1 MSASSLSQI
10 YLESLNILYSY
21 LGAFEPAFSS
31 SLKTM
36 YAVNTPPMRKKE
48 STDGKALSTAS
59 NASPWEPLKRQFVVE
74 VQEWSLL

>member
-1 MSASSLSQI
+1 MSATSLSQN
-10 YLESLNILYSY
+10 YLESLNTSY